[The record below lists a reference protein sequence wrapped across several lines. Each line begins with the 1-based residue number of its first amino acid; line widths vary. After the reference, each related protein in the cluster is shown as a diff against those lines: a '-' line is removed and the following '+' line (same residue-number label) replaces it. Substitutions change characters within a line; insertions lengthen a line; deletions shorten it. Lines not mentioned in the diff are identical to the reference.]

1 MKQFLFVISLCSV
14 FLVKAQPNINIVPMP
29 VEIKPGKGNFILT
42 PNTTIVLEGSGL
54 ENSVAFLNDY
64 FSRHYGFTLKTSKDK
79 KNNNAIVLNFERMD
93 FPLPG
98 AYTMDI
104 NDKEIYIAGDNEA
117 GVFYGI
123 QTLIQLLPATKKSTL
138 PIPQLYIND
147 HPRFAW
153 RGMHLDVARHF
164 FSVAYVKK
172 YIDYLALHKFNTFHW
187 HLTDDQGWRIE
198 IKKYPKLT
206 EVGSCRNQTL
216 VGRYGSDQYDSTIYC
231 GYYTQ
236 KEIKEIVKYATA
248 RYITIIPEIDM
259 PGHCVAA
266 LTAYPFLG
274 CTKGPYKVMETW
286 GVASDVLCA
295 GNDSS
300 YVFIQD
306 VLDEVMQLFS
316 SEYIHIGGDECPKEK
331 WKTCPVCQQRMKDEK
346 LKDEHELQSYFTR
359 RIEKYVNS
367 KGRKIMGWDEI
378 LEGGLAPNAAIMS
391 WRGESGGI
399 TAAKQNHYVVM
410 SPENPFYIN
419 HSQTRNEDSVT
430 QGQYNPIEN
439 VYNYDPVPK
448 DLNEKQA
455 AYILGG
461 QGNLWSEYLDNEK
474 KLEYMLFPRISAVAE
489 VLWSPKQKRNWPD
502 FEKRL
507 PGILERY
514 KFLSINYSTAY
525 YDLQPTVIPSGKNE
539 IRWKLESRNKDGQ
552 IIYVLDSN
560 INASLNYN
568 DPLLINKT
576 GLYGAALTN
585 NEHKI
590 ISNWIWQHFY
600 LNHATGKKITLTTEP
615 NKNYSLGGAFTLV
628 DGIQNEKGMLR
639 SAQFLGFNGKDL
651 EAIIDLGENKN
662 INEIVLHAFEQKG
675 SWIYKPASVSF
686 YKSDDGQHFSLIES
700 PVNMTG
706 TKNLLYKI
714 STPLTARFIK
724 VVAKN
729 NGTIATGE
737 PGGGNNAWLFVDEIE
752 VNE

>member
-1 MKQFLFVISLCSV
+1 MDV
-14 FLVKAQPNINIVPMP
+14 
-29 VEIKPGKGNFILT
+29 
-42 PNTTIVLEGSGL
+42 
-54 ENSVAFLNDY
+54 NS
-64 FSRHYGFTLKTSKDK
+64 
-79 KNNNAIVLNFERMD
+79 
-93 FPLPG
+93 
-98 AYTMDI
+98 
-104 NDKEIYIAGDNEA
+104 KEVYIAGDNEA

-123 QTLIQLLPATKKSTL
+123 QTLIQLLPAIKKSTL
-138 PIPQLYIND
+138 PIPQLIIND

-153 RGMHLDVARHF
+153 RGMHLDVARHI

-172 YIDYLALHKFNTFHW
+172 YIDYLALQKFNTFHW

-206 EVGSCRNQTL
+206 GVGSCRNQTL
-216 VGRYGSDQYDSTIYC
+216 VGRYGSDQYDSTKYC

-236 KEIKEIVKYATA
+236 AEIKEIVKYAA
-248 RYITIIPEIDM
+248 ERYISVIPEIDM

-266 LTAYPFLG
+266 LTAYPYLG
-274 CTKGPYKVMETW
+274 CSKGPYKVMETW
-286 GVASDVLCA
+286 GVATDVLCA
-295 GNDSS
+295 GNDST
-300 YVFIQD
+300 YVFMQD
-306 VLDEVMQLFS
+306 VLDEVMQLFP

-331 WKTCPVCQQRMKDEK
+331 WKTCPVCQQRIKDEK

-474 KLEYMLFPRISAVAE
+474 KLEYMLFPRIAAVAE

-514 KFLSINYSTAY
+514 KFLGINYSTAY

-552 IIYVLDSN
+552 IVYVLDSN
-560 INASLNYN
+560 INSSNNYK
-568 DPLLINKT
+568 DPLLIDKT
-576 GLYGAALTN
+576 GLYGGALTN
-585 NEHKI
+585 SEHRI

-600 LNHATGKKITLTTEP
+600 LNLATGKKISLITEP
-615 NKNYSLGGAFTLV
+615 NKNYSLGGSFTLV

-651 EAIIDLGENKN
+651 EAVVDLGENKN
-662 INEIVLHAFEQKG
+662 ISEIILHAFEQKG
-675 SWIYKPASVSF
+675 SWIYKPSSVSF
-686 YKSDDGQHFSLIES
+686 YKSDDGQHFSPIES
-700 PVNMTG
+700 PVSMTG
-706 TKNLLYKI
+706 TKNLLYKTSI
-714 STPLTARFIK
+714 PLNARFIK

-729 NGTIATGE
+729 NGTIASGE

-752 VNE
+752 VR